1 MKTLTQFLIFG
12 SSLCLFILFFSRCD
26 TDEDGCFE
34 RCVFINNTE
43 SLVSI
48 TLYDCQSTDS
58 VELEHS
64 NKYVLTIES
73 RDTVVTDCVLGY
85 KIAFCAQVVDIAVA
99 DTILHT
105 NHHYISW
112 PYEQMVSIDDKK
124 TFTTELFY
132 YVIDNDWLALVT
144 DSLR

>member
-1 MKTLTQFLIFG
+1 MKTLMRFLIFG
-12 SSLCLFILFFSRCD
+12 ISLCLFILFSSRCA
-26 TDEDGCFE
+26 TDEDGWFE

-48 TLYDCQSTDS
+48 ILYDCQSTDYT
-58 VELEHS
+58 ELEHS
-64 NKYVLTIES
+64 NKYTLTIES
-73 RDTVVTDCVLGY
+73 LDTVVTDCILGD
-85 KIAFCAQVVDIAVA
+85 KIVFGDQVVDIAVA

-132 YVIDNDWLALVT
+132 YIIDNDWLALVT